1 MCQKNRLRS
10 NIFLFILNVKKI
22 IILQVLVSFLFF
34 DSHILYAFTK
44 IPNLEGQIL
53 DEAQFLT
60 KDQRKTL
67 ENKLGYAHAEADL
80 FIAIYFVNQLRDR
93 DIGRMSA
100 RVFEEWKLS
109 HKNNGILILLL
120 PRKKPLINRCT
131 SRPCPPMRYW
141 KMGVEV
147 STGLQTIITNEW
159 LRFLTKNS
167 TFNLYDQ
174 NRFYEGTIELVDF
187 IIQKKLEKDPLENVM
202 EQASWLNKLEYMF
215 YDSLRNINE
224 TFFSEIFSQIKPGN
238 DDLSRLL
245 TVFIPFAIG
254 ILIFF
259 YTAELITY
267 LKGQQKTLAFSPFPA
282 LSLSLVTFFLSIL
295 SMEFFL
301 LNILLLFI
309 FFSVVKN
316 LIVVLF
322 VFEISP
328 RPNQLKPEVD
338 NTLASKQFGGN
349 GKYLK
354 IRKTYFNNTIKFSL
368 FLLVIALIF
377 MKMSLIWIFLLG
389 LIYFVNLALKNA

>member
-1 MCQKNRLRS
+1 MSQKNRLRS

-44 IPNLEGQIL
+44 IPNLEVQIL

-120 PRKKPLINRCT
+120 PRESYTSQSGGRRKTFKP
-131 SRPCPPMRYW
+131 W
-141 KMGVEV
+141 KMSVEV